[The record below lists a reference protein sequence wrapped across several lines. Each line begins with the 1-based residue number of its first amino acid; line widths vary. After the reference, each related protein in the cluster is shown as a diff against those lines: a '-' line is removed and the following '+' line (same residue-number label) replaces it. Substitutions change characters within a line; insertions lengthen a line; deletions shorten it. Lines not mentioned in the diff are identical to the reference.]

1 MIARE
6 ILCTPKDLIGGSI
19 EVQKSFNI
27 ENNKEQNGD
36 TEVEA
41 EGEEEDG
48 EEDEEAADAE
58 VIVEEEEEEEEEEE
72 DDSDEDMSG
81 EQVRVSNNIATSL
94 AV

>member
-1 MIARE
+1 M
-6 ILCTPKDLIGGSI
+6 
-19 EVQKSFNI
+19 QKSFNI

-41 EGEEEDG
+41 E
-48 EEDEEAADAE
+48 EEDEAE
-58 VIVEEEEEEEEEEE
+58 DDDDDDVIAEEEEEEE
-72 DDSDEDMSG
+72 DDSGDGMSG

>member
-6 ILCTPKDLIGGSI
+6 SLCTPKDLIGGSI

-41 EGEEEDG
+41 EEDEEEDDD
-48 EEDEEAADAE
+48 EDVDAD
-58 VIVEEEEEEEEEEE
+58 VIAEEEEEE
-72 DDSDEDMSG
+72 DDSDEGMSG